1 MWQRRVRSPSTH
13 WVRVGSFGA
22 VVKSGV
28 RLRAGGERAEL
39 VNSNG
44 TEPEV
49 AMDPG
54 RLPLGA
60 DLTDAL
66 HEWAKVAA
74 AVGRAEPGA
83 TAGAVVSRRGRQLA
97 ARVATALGV
106 AVTYVDP
113 LSGTETVLEPVRA
126 EPRPRREHPPEPV
139 PWLTGLTVS
148 AASMALVVVT
158 VVTLAV
164 TLAQTFWL
172 LGIGAN
178 VVVTAGLLPSLWLI
192 RKQPIWRWVAYGVG
206 AGIALSWLALP
217 FVILH

>member
-1 MWQRRVRSPSTH
+1 M
-13 WVRVGSFGA
+13 
-22 VVKSGV
+22 SGV

-97 ARVATALGV
+97 GRVATALGV
-106 AVTYVDP
+106 PVIYVDP

-126 EPRPRREHPPEPV
+126 EPRPARPPHPPEPT

-148 AASMALVVVT
+148 VASMALVVVT

-164 TLAQTFWL
+164 TLAETFSL
-172 LGIGAN
+172 LAVGSNI
-178 VVVTAGLLPSLWLI
+178 VVTAGLLPSLWLI
-192 RKQPIWRWVAYGVG
+192 RAQPIWRWVAYGVG
-206 AGIALSWLALP
+206 AGIGLSWLALP
-217 FVILH
+217 FVIF